1 MADKTTSAFIR
12 PDWVPTVA
20 SGMRILV
27 VGASG
32 GIGGAVCSMLAA
44 GSECMIGAHGGT
56 AAPDPEKFFK
66 GGAGRAT
73 IIPLQRRFETE
84 DDCAALVEEFCARA
98 GGIDAL
104 VHLSGALSFSG
115 HWEEMP
121 ADAWRRDM
129 EINLNQPFFL
139 ARPELPLE
147 HRKGGLLA
155 HCFTPE
161 EQTHR

>member
-1 MADKTTSAFIR
+1 MADKTTSAFTR

-32 GIGGAVCSMLAA
+32 GIGGAVCSMLAT
-44 GSECMIGAHGGT
+44 GSECTIGAHGGSV
-56 AAPDPEKFFK
+56 APDSGRFLD
-66 GGAGRAT
+66 GGATRAT
-73 IIPLQRRFETE
+73 IIPLQKRFETE
-84 DDCAALVEEFCARA
+84 DDCVELVEEFCEQA

-104 VHLSGALSFSG
+104 VHLSGALGFSG
-115 HWEEMP
+115 HWKDMP

-139 ARPELPLE
+139 ARAAMAKMQDQES
-147 HRKGGLLA
+147 G
-155 HCFTPE
+155 
-161 EQTHR
+161 